1 MGLVRG
7 YFQHG
12 HEVSGMSSSGKGTSS
27 GEHSIHKTPVDSFF
41 GCLSVHDGV
50 QVDDGQVNEELL
62 GVTIGQQMRIVVP
75 LASF

>member
-1 MGLVRG
+1 MGLVGG

-12 HEVSGMSSSGKGTSS
+12 HEVSGMSSSGEGTSS
-27 GEHSIHKTPVDSFF
+27 GEHSVHGAHVDSFF

-62 GVTIGQQMRIVVP
+62 GVTIGQQMLSVVP